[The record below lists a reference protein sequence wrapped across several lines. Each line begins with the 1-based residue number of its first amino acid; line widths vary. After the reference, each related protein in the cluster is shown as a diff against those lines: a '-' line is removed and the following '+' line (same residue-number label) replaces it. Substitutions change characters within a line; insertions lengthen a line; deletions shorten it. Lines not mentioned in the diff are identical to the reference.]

1 MKNKLLVFLKK
12 NLIYI
17 IAIVG
22 LLVIGG
28 LFLFF
33 SNEAVDKVTTYD
45 SEVKEE
51 IYFYLAEQKF
61 EYNSVFTFDKNK
73 EIIELYM
80 GDDKHVFM
88 SEPIFY
94 KDEVKTLFTSDMSVV
109 HVRDNYIQKKINK
122 FTNVYLD
129 TDYYL
134 ESGTLDYKLGEVFF
148 FDGEGMYFFLDT
160 TRVEFGD
167 EVFTLPA
174 FSYIIYNYNKEL
186 YVYDYGVDSIKY
198 FKNVDEDVIAS
209 NDSYTINC
217 TNDEILYSGG
227 SKLLVKNLDYL
238 QKLK

>member
-134 ESGTLDYKLGEVFF
+134 ESG
-148 FDGEGMYFFLDT
+148 
-160 TRVEFGD
+160 
-167 EVFTLPA
+167 
-174 FSYIIYNYNKEL
+174 
-186 YVYDYGVDSIKY
+186 
-198 FKNVDEDVIAS
+198 
-209 NDSYTINC
+209 
-217 TNDEILYSGG
+217 GG
-227 SKLLVKNLDYL
+227 RTETVRLCE
-238 QKLK
+238 